1 MIQAVMF
8 YINYNDP
15 WYLFELIPFVL
26 IAIFGGLWG
35 ALFIRANIF
44 WCKIRRTT
52 SLGKPWLLGVLRFA
66 GFFFCI
72 SSVRCCP
79 VTLIKPRLNV
89 SSYTREIS
97 YRGSGCCGF
106 GHDSPF
112 LPHSIHS
119 DVRRG
124 THHRIVL

>member
-26 IAIFGGLWG
+26 IGIFGGLWG

-52 SLGKPWLLGVLRFA
+52 SLGEPWHL
-66 GFFFCI
+66 
-72 SSVRCCP
+72 S
-79 VTLIKPRLNV
+79 
-89 SSYTREIS
+89 
-97 YRGSGCCGF
+97 
-106 GHDSPF
+106 
-112 LPHSIHS
+112 
-119 DVRRG
+119 
-124 THHRIVL
+124 